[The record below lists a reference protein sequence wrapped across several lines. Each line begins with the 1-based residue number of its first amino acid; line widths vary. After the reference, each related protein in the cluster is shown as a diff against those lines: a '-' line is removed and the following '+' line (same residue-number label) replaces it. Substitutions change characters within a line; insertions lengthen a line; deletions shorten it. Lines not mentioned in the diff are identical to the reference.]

1 MPEKTG
7 DENQG
12 NCHLFD
18 IVCIQLQIH
27 NTTHTKEKKCDLQI
41 EVLDFR

>member
-18 IVCIQLQIH
+18 IVCIQLHPTQK
-27 NTTHTKEKKCDLQI
+27 KES
-41 EVLDFR
+41 VTFR

>member
-18 IVCIQLQIH
+18 IVCIQLQIQ
-27 NTTHTKEKKCDLQI
+27 TQPTQKKES
-41 EVLDFR
+41 VTFR